1 MMSSSRPVFLSV
13 CLAVAILSCRG
24 RAAPAPDPMAAP
36 PPPALPPPAA
46 IPEAEQIRVTVVN
59 NRADGGAVTV
69 YVEPSGGT
77 RTAMGTVD
85 AGTTRT
91 FPYRVLG
98 TNRTIKLFA
107 MNAAGAQTESEVVTV
122 PVGSQL
128 NWDLL
133 LNSVRIRS
141 R

>member
-1 MMSSSRPVFLSV
+1 MSRLSGPVLLSAFLV
-13 CLAVAILSCRG
+13 VGLLACGRS
-24 RAAPAPDPMAAP
+24 RAAPPDPMAAP
-36 PPPALPPPAA
+36 PQPTPAPPP
-46 IPEAEQIRVTVVN
+46 PVSEAEQIRVTVVN

-91 FPYRVLG
+91 FPYRVQG
-98 TNRTIKLFA
+98 TNRTIKLIA
-107 MNAAGAQTESEVVTV
+107 LNAAGSQAESEVVTV

-128 NWDLL
+128 NWDLQ
-133 LNSVRIRS
+133 LNTVRIR